1 MGLEEG
7 LLAPIEISSSGYKSE
22 AESSTRLVLLAQEQS
37 LPTLPPLTPIS
48 SSPSPPPLYTMSQP
62 NYPVIIR
69 QLQEQVEAL
78 TAQLAGRTG
87 EVGRG
92 TAVNTEVAKPQ
103 VFDGTSSKVSGF
115 VTACKLYLRVKMNG
129 TALKEQ
135 IQ

>member
-1 MGLEEG
+1 VGLEES
-7 LLAPIEISSSGYKSE
+7 LLVPTEISSSEYKSE

-48 SSPSPPPLYTMSQP
+48 SLPPPPPPPYTMSQP

-92 TAVNTEVAKPQ
+92 TTVNTKVAKPQ

-115 VTACKLYLRVKMNG
+115 VMACKLYLRVKMNG
-129 TALKEQ
+129 TDST
-135 IQ
+135 

>member
-1 MGLEEG
+1 MN
-7 LLAPIEISSSGYKSE
+7 
-22 AESSTRLVLLAQEQS
+22 
-37 LPTLPPLTPIS
+37 
-48 SSPSPPPLYTMSQP
+48 QP

-103 VFDGTSSKVSGF
+103 VFDRTSSKVSGF
-115 VTACKLYLRVKMNG
+115 VMACKLYLRVKMNG
-129 TALKEQ
+129 TVLKEQ